1 MGWDEIQQGVTFCAA
16 CGGKLAVQP
25 PRPGERPRPV
35 CTACGR
41 IVYLDPKVAVGT
53 IVSHAG
59 GLVLL
64 KRRIEPGYG
73 KWVFPGG
80 FVDRGETLEEAAAR
94 ETVEEVGL
102 EVAIDRLLGVY
113 SYREYPVVVVV
124 YAARVTGGQLM
135 AGEEALEAGTF
146 PVDRLPWDDLAFA
159 STKQALADYLNRR
172 TL

>member
-1 MGWDEIQQGVTFCAA
+1 
-16 CGGKLAVQP
+16 
-25 PRPGERPRPV
+25 
-35 CTACGR
+35 
-41 IVYLDPKVAVGT
+41 VYLDPKVAVGT
-53 IVSHAG
+53 IVSHDG

-102 EVAIDRLLGVY
+102 EVAIDRLLGAY

-146 PVDRLPWDDLAFA
+146 PVDGLPWDDLAFA
-159 STKQALADYLNRR
+159 STKQALADYVKRR